1 MFLGLLKCAIAVMIY
16 FTMYSTMHMCCA
28 VAGQNVLGGGGGNL
42 AKGNLGGPGGKVRKV
57 FEILLQMHQIIKTS
71 SYTCIR
77 GTHLLIAFLP

>member
-16 FTMYSTMHMCCA
+16 FTMYSTMHMCYA
-28 VAGQNVLGGGGGNL
+28 VAGQNVLGGGGGQFGQG
-42 AKGNLGGPGGKVRKV
+42 KPRGSGGKVRKV

-71 SYTCIR
+71 SYTCIW